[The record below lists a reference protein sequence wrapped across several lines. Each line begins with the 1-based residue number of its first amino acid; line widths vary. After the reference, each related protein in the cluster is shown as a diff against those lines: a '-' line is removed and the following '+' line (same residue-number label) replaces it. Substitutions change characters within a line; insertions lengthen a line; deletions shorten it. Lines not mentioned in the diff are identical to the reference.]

1 MEFNLMPYVTR
12 NNKGEIVT
20 IHQNKNDE
28 GAQWLEEN
36 DSEITTFINNAAVT
50 PNKVKKALTGSDN
63 EMARVIEDLVDLL
76 MEKQIFVYTEL
87 PEAVQ
92 AKLNVRKQLRQDM
105 SSLENLIDED
115 DAIF

>member
-1 MEFNLMPYVTR
+1 MPYVIR

-28 GAQWLEEN
+28 NAQWLEEN
-36 DSEITTFINNAAVT
+36 DSQIMAFINNTVA
-50 PNKVKKALTGSDN
+50 PSKVKRALTGSDN

-92 AKLNVRKQLRQDM
+92 AKLNIRKQLRQDM

>member
-1 MEFNLMPYVTR
+1 MPYVTR
-12 NNKGEIVT
+12 DEKGVIVA
-20 IHQNKNDE
+20 IHQDQGDE
-28 GAQWLEEN
+28 NRQWEEA
-36 DSEITTFINNAAVT
+36 SHPEVIAFINNIDK
-50 PNKVKKALTGSDN
+50 PHKVKRALTGSDN

-105 SSLENLIDED
+105 SSLENLIDNDED
-115 DAIF
+115 IF

>member
-1 MEFNLMPYVTR
+1 MPYVTR

-28 GAQWLEEN
+28 NAQWLEQN
-36 DSEITTFINNAAVT
+36 DSEITVFINNTVS

>member
-1 MEFNLMPYVTR
+1 MPYVIR

-28 GAQWLEEN
+28 NAQWLEEN
-36 DSEITTFINNAAVT
+36 DSQIIAFIKNAVT

-105 SSLENLIDED
+105 GSLENLIDED

>member
-1 MEFNLMPYVTR
+1 MPYVTR
-12 NNKGEIVT
+12 DEKGVIVA
-20 IHQNKNDE
+20 IHQDQGEESRPWEDANHPDVIAFIKNIDKPH
-28 GAQWLEEN
+28 
-36 DSEITTFINNAAVT
+36 AV
-50 PNKVKKALTGSDN
+50 KQALTGTDN

-105 SSLENLIDED
+105 NSLGNLIDNDED
-115 DAIF
+115 IF